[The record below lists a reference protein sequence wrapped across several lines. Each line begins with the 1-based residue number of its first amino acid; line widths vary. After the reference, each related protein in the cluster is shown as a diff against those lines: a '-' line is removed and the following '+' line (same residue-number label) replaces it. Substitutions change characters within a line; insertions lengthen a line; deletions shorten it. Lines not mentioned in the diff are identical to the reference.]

1 MKGITKAERAMVVA
15 EAMTWLGTPYHD
27 MGCVKGVGVD
37 CAMLVFGVAKAV
49 GLAPHIEHAD
59 LPVYSPAAHV
69 YNKGFLLDE
78 IVKFGCVEVPLN
90 KAEPGDILLFEYYNT
105 IAHAGIKVSD
115 TEVIH
120 AVKRP
125 GLVCKVDIS
134 GNVEQTLRL
143 AYRFPK
149 VQ

>member
-1 MKGITKAERAMVVA
+1 MSGINKATRQVVVD
-15 EAMTWLGTPYHD
+15 EALSWVGTPYHD
-27 MGCVKGVGVD
+27 MACLKGVGVD

-49 GLAPHIEHAD
+49 GLTELEPRD
-59 LPVYSPAAHV
+59 MPKYSPSMHV
-69 YNKGFLLDE
+69 FNKSFLLDE
-78 IVKFGCVEVPLN
+78 IVKFGCIQVPLN
-90 KAEPGDILLFEYYNT
+90 KALPGDILLFEFHHT

-115 TEVIH
+115 NEVVH

-125 GLVCKVDIS
+125 GSVVKVEIN
-134 GNVEQTLRL
+134 GNVESTLRL

>member
-1 MKGITKAERAMVVA
+1 MSGITKATRNAVVE
-15 EAMTWLGTPYHD
+15 EALSWVGTPYHD
-27 MGCVKGVGVD
+27 MACLKGVGVD

-49 GLAPHIEHAD
+49 GLTDKEPSD
-59 LPVYSPAAHV
+59 LPKYSPSMHV
-69 YNKGFLLDE
+69 FNKSFLLDE
-78 IVKFGCVEVPLN
+78 ITKFGCIEVPLN
-90 KAEPGDILLFEYYNT
+90 KAQPGDILLFEYHHT

-115 TEVIH
+115 NEVVH

-125 GLVCKVDIS
+125 GLVVKVEIN
-134 GNVEQTLRL
+134 GNVESTLRL